1 MKSKNILVTGG
12 IGYLGTILI
21 LNLLKKGYNVI
32 TIDPLIFGKS
42 NLSKLERHKNFKIV
56 VGLTEDKY
64 TLKKIFEENIS
75 TVIHLSGLSNDP
87 TAALDFKLTRKANVD
102 STKNLIL
109 LAKKY
114 KVRKFIFA
122 SSCSVYGYTGHDIL
136 VNEESPTNPISAYA
150 KSKLDCEEIIL
161 SEKSTNFAVT
171 CFRKGTLFGFSPR
184 MRFDLVINT
193 MTGLAFDQNKIVI
206 NGGNQW
212 RPFLHVKDAADI
224 YSKAIE
230 LENEHINGK
239 IFNVGKDSL
248 NLKIIDLIEYFKKVF
263 PKLIVEKSDNEDK
276 RSYKVSFDKI
286 KKEIDWSPKYSITDG
301 ILEIK
306 RSLEKKEIKDFK
318 DINYYNIKRMLSYL
332 NIT

>member
-1 MKSKNILVTGG
+1 MKSKCILVTGG

-42 NLSKLERHKNFKIV
+42 NLSELERYKNFNIV

-64 TLKKIFEENIS
+64 ILKKVFEENID
-75 TVIHLSGLSNDP
+75 TIIHLSGLSNDP
-87 TAALDFKLTRKANVD
+87 TAALDFELTRKANVD

-122 SSCSVYGYTGHDIL
+122 SSCSVYGYTGPDIL
-136 VNEESPTNPISAYA
+136 VNEESPLNPISAYA
-150 KSKLDCEEIIL
+150 QSKIDSEEIIL
-161 SEKSTNFAVT
+161 SEESKNFAVT

-212 RPFLHVKDAADI
+212 RPFLHVADAADI

-239 IFNVGKDSL
+239 IFNVGGDSL
-248 NLKIIDLIEYFKKVF
+248 NLRIVDLIDYFNKVF
-263 PKLIVEKSDNEDK
+263 PELTVEKSDNEDK
-276 RSYKVSFDKI
+276 RSYKVSFNKI
-286 KKEIDWSPKYSITDG
+286 KKEIGWSPKNSITDG
-301 ILEIK
+301 IIEIK
-306 RSLEKKEIKDFK
+306 HRLEKNEIKDFR

-332 NIT
+332 NIK